1 MSRKP
6 KTARADR
13 RARERGQI
21 KALRRAFMAR
31 GTDPSVA
38 GAIAEIFWLSL
49 PDDPALRDAE
59 VEAELRR
66 DRG

>member
-1 MSRKP
+1 MARKP
-6 KTARADR
+6 RTARADR
-13 RARERGQI
+13 RAQEREQI
-21 KALRRAFMAR
+21 KALRRAFIAR
-31 GTDPSVA
+31 GTDPAEA